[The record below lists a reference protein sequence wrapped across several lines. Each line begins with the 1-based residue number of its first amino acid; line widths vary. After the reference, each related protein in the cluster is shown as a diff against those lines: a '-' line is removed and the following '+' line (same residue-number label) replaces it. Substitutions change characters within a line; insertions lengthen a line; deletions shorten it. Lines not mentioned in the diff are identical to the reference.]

1 MRKIA
6 VQSFVAIAGLVLF
19 AAVQCRAQ
27 GACSVRYSQPV
38 FSKLDTTRDV
48 PYGRNVAV
56 SGSMDTLKCDIYQP
70 AGDTSR
76 SRPLLVLTHG
86 GSFTTGDKTEP
97 DIVRLCVAFASRGYV
112 TASINYRLGVAGVLP
127 TGSELARANIRAVQD
142 ERAAVRYFRS
152 RADSLHIDT
161 TLIFAGGTSAGAFT
175 AIQHAYLDQSEI
187 PAGMDTSGL
196 GGLEGASGTPG
207 YSSRIR
213 GVINLWGAIGD
224 TAWINQGDVPIVSIH
239 GTADNTV
246 PYDAGWVFGISGVYW
261 VYGSASIH
269 RRAIGHGVYSVLRL
283 FSGMGHQFPVTS
295 PQMDTAEGV
304 ISDFLGTVINCDSGH
319 VAVIQAYNGSRPAQG
334 SAGAW
339 LCMKQAGVMQLSPDA
354 RLDDI
359 RFYDCFGRIVD
370 MHPVHLGC
378 AGSFRITAAA
388 PGVYVAADTKNK
400 NHVAM
405 PLHLF

>member
-6 VQSFVAIAGLVLF
+6 VHSLVAMAGLVLF
-19 AAVQCRAQ
+19 VAVHCRAQ

-38 FSKLDTTRDV
+38 FSSIDTARDI
-48 PYGRNVAV
+48 PYGKNVDV
-56 SGSMDTLKCDIYQP
+56 SGVMDTLKCDIYQP
-70 AGDTSR
+70 IGDTSR

-112 TASINYRLGVAGVLP
+112 TAAINYRLGVAALS
-127 TGSELARANIRAVQD
+127 GSELARANIRAVQD

-152 RADSLHIDT
+152 RGDSLRIDT
-161 TLIFAGGTSAGAFT
+161 ALIFAGGTSAGAFT

-187 PAGMDTSGL
+187 PAGLDSSGL

-207 YSSRIR
+207 YSSHIR

-246 PYDAGWVFGISGVYW
+246 PYDAGWVFGISGLYW

-269 RRAIGHGVYSVLRL
+269 HRAIGHGVYSVLRL

-304 ISDFLGTVINCDSGH
+304 ISDFLGAVINCDSGQ
-319 VAVIQAYNGSRPAQG
+319 VAVIQACGGSRPAQG
-334 SAGAW
+334 GAGAW
-339 LCMKQAGVMQLSPDA
+339 LCMRQAGVMQLGPA
-354 RLDDI
+354 VRLDDI
-359 RFYDCFGRIVD
+359 RFYDCFGRVVD
-370 MHPVHLGC
+370 MHPVHLGS
-378 AGSFRITAAA
+378 AGSFRITATA
-388 PGVYVAADTKNK
+388 PGVYVAADTKNS
-400 NHVAM
+400 NHIAM